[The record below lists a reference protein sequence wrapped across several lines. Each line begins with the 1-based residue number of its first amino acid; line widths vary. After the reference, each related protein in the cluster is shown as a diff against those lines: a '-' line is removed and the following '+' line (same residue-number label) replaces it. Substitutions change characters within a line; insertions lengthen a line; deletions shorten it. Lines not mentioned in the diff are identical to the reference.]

1 MTYGLPTGTNIAYGA
16 AGFPAWV
23 YALCTT
29 WGLQASTYPGHQ
41 ESERAEAG
49 FAPNPDHLNRGIDWA
64 GPVSDMQR
72 FAGYL
77 LTIRQSLEQ
86 VIFENPDTGQHVGVA
101 GGDDVTDSPYYA
113 DDYGNHTDHVHTR
126 QSQPIPLPQSWAN
139 MRACIHTRQE
149 GNIMAGKPAF
159 NEFALWSSNN
169 SPRTQKPS
177 MLLLHTQESGGGDAA
192 AETLAR
198 WFQDAN
204 NVSYHY
210 TISQA
215 ADNGV
220 TVVDCVDTDLA
231 SWSVLDYN
239 NRSINLCFAGSS
251 ASWSRAQWLTQG
263 RAIDVA
269 AYLAVQDAAK
279 YGFKPVVVPPPYNGA
294 PGISDHAYVTH
305 MGVGTHTDV
314 GSGFPWDVFAAAVAK
329 YSGTAPA
336 PAPPTP
342 PVPAPTPSRT
352 PWDQSALRE
361 VVALAKA
368 GDARA
373 NLLLDVIEVVN
384 PAALQQFIAKGS

>member
-23 YALCTT
+23 YAVCTT

-41 ESERAEAG
+41 ESERAETG

-64 GPVSDMQR
+64 GPVDRMQA
-72 FAGYL
+72 FAEYL
-77 LTIRQSLEQ
+77 LSIRSHLEQ
-86 VIFENPDTGQHVGVA
+86 VIWWNPGTGQKVGVA
-101 GGDDVTDSPYYA
+101 GGDDVTTTDYYTQ
-113 DDYGNHTDHVHTR
+113 DYPDHRDHVHTR
-126 QSQPIPLPQSWAN
+126 VSEPIP
-139 MRACIHTRQE
+139 QE
-149 GNIMAGKPAF
+149 ASVPKPDF
-159 NEFALWSSNN
+159 NEYAMWSPNN
-169 SPRTQKPS
+169 SDRGGQKPT
-177 MLLLHTQESGGGDAA
+177 MLLLHTQERAGNADS
-192 AETLAR
+192 LAR
-198 WFQDAN
+198 FLDNPGSQ
-204 NVSYHY
+204 VSYHY
-210 TISQA
+210 TISENTT
-215 ADNGV
+215 DHGV
-220 TVVDCVDTDLA
+220 TVCDVVDTDLA

-279 YGFKPVVVPPPYNGA
+279 YGFKPVVVPPPYNGV